1 MTTVTNTQPP
11 RWLKPMNKVVRAFHR
26 LGVPTG
32 PAMVLTVPGRK
43 TGQPRPTPITPFEVD
58 GQLFAV
64 GGYPGS
70 DWARNAA
77 AAGSG
82 TLTKGNKVRHIRIVT
97 VPPHVAR
104 RVLREFALQVPVGV
118 RFAKSAGLVR
128 QGTPDEFEGL
138 AGTLSVFPF
147 DPD

>member
-1 MTTVTNTQPP
+1 MTNARPP
-11 RWLKPMNKVVRAFHR
+11 RWLTPMNKVVRAFHR
-26 LGVPTG
+26 LGIPTG

-43 TGQPRPTPITPFEVD
+43 TGRPRPTPITPFEVQ
-58 GQLFAV
+58 GQLYAV

-70 DWARNAA
+70 EWARNAA

-82 TLTKGNKVRHIRIVT
+82 TLTRRRRVRHVRIVT
-97 VPPHVAR
+97 VPPEAAR
-104 RVLREFALQVPVGV
+104 RVLREFAVKVPVGV

-128 QGTPDEFEGL
+128 DGSPAEFEAL
-138 AGTLSVFPF
+138 ADTLSVFRF

>member
-1 MTTVTNTQPP
+1 MTNTPP
-11 RWLKPMNKVVRAFHR
+11 RWLTPMNKVVRAFHR
-26 LGVPTG
+26 LGIPTG

-43 TGQPRPTPITPFEVD
+43 TGHPRPTPITPFEMD
-58 GQLFAV
+58 GQLYAV

-70 DWARNAA
+70 DWPRNAA

-82 TLTKGNKVRHIRIVT
+82 TLTRRHRVQHVRIIS
-97 VPPHVAR
+97 VPPETAR
-104 RVLREFALQVPVGV
+104 RALREFALKVPVGV

-128 QGTPDEFEGL
+128 HGTPDEFEAL
-138 AGTLSVFPF
+138 AGTLSVFRF

>member
-1 MTTVTNTQPP
+1 
-11 RWLKPMNKVVRAFHR
+11 MNKLVRAFHR

-43 TGQPRPTPITPFEVD
+43 TGQPRPTPITPFEMD
-58 GQLFAV
+58 GHLFAV

-70 DWARNAA
+70 DWARNAT
-77 AAGSG
+77 AAGAG
-82 TLTKGNKVRHIRIVT
+82 TLTRRRRVQHVRIST
-97 VPPHVAR
+97 VPPETAR
-104 RVLREFALQVPVGV
+104 RALREFALQVPVGV

-128 QGTPDEFEGL
+128 HGTPEEFEAL
-138 AGTLSVFPF
+138 AATLSVLRF